1 LYTVLLAVMLWVRHP
16 QPQVM
21 EPLGAGRTWI
31 AILTLIVFALCF
43 WPFPI
48 TIT

>member
-1 LYTVLLAVMLWVRHP
+1 VMLRVSHP
-16 QPQVM
+16 APQQM
-21 EPLGAGRTWI
+21 EPLGTKRIWI
-31 AILTLIVFALCF
+31 GILTLIVFALSF

>member
-1 LYTVLLAVMLWVRHP
+1 VLLAIMLVVRHP
-16 QPQVM
+16 QPRVM
-21 EPLGAGRTWI
+21 EPLGTKRILI
-31 AILTLIVFALCF
+31 AILTLIVFALSF